1 MTMRTKTKPRIPK
14 SKNQQE
20 EFYNGVRLFSSF
32 YRQNPHRLA
41 VDYFGLSLYPFQL
54 ILLYLMDKYTFFLW
68 IASRGIGKS
77 YLISIYCIIRAVLY
91 PNSLI
96 VVAAGTKGQAKLIV
110 TQKIVKE
117 LMKSESKTSFLII
130 LYSSKTRTCDL

>member
-1 MTMRTKTKPRIPK
+1 MTMKTKTKSRKPI
-14 SKNQQE
+14 SKNQNE
-20 EFYNGVRLFSSF
+20 EFNNGVKIWCEF
-32 YRQNPHRLA
+32 YRKNPHRLA

-68 IASRGIGKS
+68 VASRGIGKS

-96 VVAAGTKGQAKLIV
+96 VVAAGTKG
-110 TQKIVKE
+110 
-117 LMKSESKTSFLII
+117 
-130 LYSSKTRTCDL
+130 

>member
-1 MTMRTKTKPRIPK
+1 MKTKTKIRKPE
-14 SKNQQE
+14 SKNQNE
-20 EFYNGVRLFSSF
+20 EFYNGVKVWAEF
-32 YRQNPHRLA
+32 YRKNPHRLS

-96 VVAAGTKGQAKLIV
+96 VVAAGTKG
-110 TQKIVKE
+110 
-117 LMKSESKTSFLII
+117 
-130 LYSSKTRTCDL
+130 